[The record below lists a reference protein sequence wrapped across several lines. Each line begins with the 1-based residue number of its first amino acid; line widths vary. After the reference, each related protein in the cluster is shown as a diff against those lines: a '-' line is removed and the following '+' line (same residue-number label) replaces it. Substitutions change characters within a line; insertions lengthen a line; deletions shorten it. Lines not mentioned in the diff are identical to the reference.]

1 MLKKKYTIE
10 KITDEYGVK
19 KNIKVDV
26 NMSLY
31 RYRSINQ
38 YTINAFINDE
48 IYGSL
53 PISFNDPYDCSF
65 TYDKS
70 ELEKYLCENNFK
82 IEQLDEFIDS
92 LNSKKAFW
100 IASFTEKIDSTIMWA
115 HYANSSTGFAL
126 EYKFGDLYISGES
139 IKEEQKRLLKEI
151 IKYSNTVLE
160 LTTGKKIF
168 EKMNVN
174 ESIDRGIDII
184 PSIAPVEYTNKKS
197 NIDAFVKKMID
208 NMTNNVIQESND
220 LNQKIDNINQIS
232 INEELRN
239 IREQKLAEILF
250 FKESNWKYEKEWRLL
265 KQNISLD
272 GFAYNMHEKIISLK
286 PVAIY
291 LGEYISKY
299 DEIVLTNI
307 AKEKKISVYK
317 MKTIYKKDRLELRA
331 YLTS

>member
-1 MLKKKYTIE
+1 
-10 KITDEYGVK
+10 
-19 KNIKVDV
+19 
-26 NMSLY
+26 
-31 RYRSINQ
+31 
-38 YTINAFINDE
+38 
-48 IYGSL
+48 
-53 PISFNDPYDCSF
+53 
-65 TYDKS
+65 
-70 ELEKYLCENNFK
+70 
-82 IEQLDEFIDS
+82 
-92 LNSKKAFW
+92 
-100 IASFTEKIDSTIMWA
+100 
-115 HYANSSTGFAL
+115 
-126 EYKFGDLYISGES
+126 
-139 IKEEQKRLLKEI
+139 
-151 IKYSNTVLE
+151 
-160 LTTGKKIF
+160 
-168 EKMNVN
+168 
-174 ESIDRGIDII
+174 
-184 PSIAPVEYTNKKS
+184 
-197 NIDAFVKKMID
+197 MID